1 MSRPFVAS
9 LAALA
14 LLAAAPQAH
23 ADDVAEAK
31 VRLRKGAELYHAG
44 KWREAI
50 VEFEAA
56 YRLKPH
62 GAIHFNV
69 AQCRERL
76 SEWPGA
82 LRAYHDYL
90 HEVPDAKDRAAVR
103 AAIAKIEGRLQAAGV
118 QALVL
123 YSDPPGASVT
133 LDGRPRG
140 KTPLHVV
147 LPPGT
152 YPLAF
157 ALDGYEP
164 VRQEVVL
171 SAGASRLVDTT
182 LRPASP
188 APAPPVTAAPAAPP
202 GPAAS
207 AAAPV
212 LPRIPLPPPPDLK
225 VLPSRPSPAGAAVA
239 AKAPAPKPAAKRRV
253 YTWIAAGTAV
263 AAAAAGGY
271 FGWSAKQ
278 DEDAVRSSS
287 APSGATSEELAT
299 YRRELTRRAEDAK
312 SNARRANI
320 LYAAGAGAAAAGVT
334 LFFVEKKF

>member
-1 MSRPFVAS
+1 MSSPFVAS

-14 LLAAAPQAH
+14 LLAAAPQAG

-31 VRLRKGAELYHAG
+31 ARFRKGAELYRAS

-50 VEFEAA
+50 AEFEAA

-90 HEVPDAKDRAAVR
+90 REVPDAKDRAAVR
-103 AAIAKIEGRLQAAGV
+103 AAIAKLEARLEAAGV
-118 QALVL
+118 QALVV
-123 YSDPPGASVT
+123 YSDPPGAAVAV
-133 LDGRPRG
+133 DGRPRG
-140 KTPLHVV
+140 RTPLHVV

-152 YPLAF
+152 YPLAL
-157 ALDGYEP
+157 ALEGYDP

-171 SAGASRLVDTT
+171 SAAVSRVLETT
-182 LRPASP
+182 LRPVT
-188 APAPPVTAAPAAPP
+188 APPRPVAAAPAVPP
-202 GPAAS
+202 

-212 LPRIPLPPPPDLK
+212 PSPTAAAPGTAASRVPLPPPPDLK
-225 VLPSRPSPAGAAVA
+225 VLPARPPPAGPEVAVR
-239 AKAPAPKPAAKRRV
+239 APAAKPAAKRRV

-271 FGWSAKQ
+271 FGWSARQ
-278 DEDAVRSSS
+278 DEDAIDGIVNDGARARRTAKDAESK
-287 APSGATSEELAT
+287 ARTANVLYAVSGA
-299 YRRELTRRAEDAK
+299 
-312 SNARRANI
+312 
-320 LYAAGAGAAAAGVT
+320 AAAAGVT
-334 LFFVEKKF
+334 LFFVEKRF